1 MATMDSLVVAYILL
15 VLLTLVAAGLWAYA
29 RGVERRA
36 AEAEAEQ
43 GLELGALAALREHA
57 PCGILQLNEA
67 REISRPASATT
78 RRLLR
83 QTCELG
89 SGLDDTLRGLVAPA
103 VIGSTYEFLDALCKT
118 PEPTAEFLASNP
130 LARVVLDDRE
140 LFFRFHRIG
149 GESAKQSILVTIE
162 EIRAQVTK
170 PARNATPEWLQT
182 VLSLEAGATTAFLN
196 EAAARVAQIRAIVRM
211 PTRAPRAFREKVRKL
226 EELVSA
232 LQRGGEKTGIASVV
246 ERADAFNK
254 LLVPLET
261 KAELTGN
268 EFLPL
273 AQSLDELVS
282 HLEELRS
289 AVPRAERPTDA
300 TATDPAPKSAVNLT
314 TAVSELAQSIA
325 TECKK
330 SVKVVTV
337 GLEDVPPSLQAPLWD
352 MLQQL
357 VRNSI
362 THGIEPPLERVKHS
376 KPSRG
381 TLVVQFRDNPVRG
394 YELSFQDDGRGLDY
408 ERIRELAVARGV
420 LTPQV
425 AEHIDPRKLAS
436 LIFRPGFSTAVHGKD
451 ESLQGIGM
459 HLVRERATD
468 LGGKVGVA
476 TRPGEFTRFRIV
488 LPLAREQRVA

>member
-43 GLELGALAALREHA
+43 ALELAALAVLREHA
-57 PCGILQLNEA
+57 PCGILQLNDA
-67 REISRPASATT
+67 REISRPTSATT
-78 RRLLR
+78 RRILR
-83 QTCELG
+83 QACDPGT
-89 SGLDDTLRGLVAPA
+89 GLDDSLRGIVAPA
-103 VIGSTYEFLDALCKT
+103 VIGATYEFLDALCNT
-118 PEPTAEFLASNP
+118 REPTPEFLANHP
-130 LARVVLDDRE
+130 LSRVVLEDRE

-149 GESAKQSILVTIE
+149 ADNHKQAVLVTIE
-162 EIRAQVTK
+162 ELRAPAAA
-170 PARNATPEWLQT
+170 PARERTPEWLQN
-182 VLSLEAGATTAFLN
+182 VLALESGAATAFLG

-226 EELVSA
+226 EELVAA
-232 LQRGGEKTGIASVV
+232 LHRGGEQTGIASVV
-246 ERADAFNK
+246 ERADAFNQ

-273 AQSLDELVS
+273 AQALDELVS
-282 HLEELRS
+282 HLEELRGS
-289 AVPRAERPTDA
+289 VPRAVGAAPAASTADA
-300 TATDPAPKSAVNLT
+300 AAQVNLT
-314 TAVSELAQSIA
+314 TVVNELAQAIA
-325 TECKK
+325 AEHKK
-330 SVKVVTV
+330 VVKVVTV
-337 GLEDVPPSLQAPLWD
+337 GLEDVPHTLQAPLWE

-362 THGIEPPLERVKHS
+362 THGIELPLERVKHG

-436 LIFRPGFSTAVHGKD
+436 LIFRPGFSTAVHGQD

-488 LPLAREQRVA
+488 LPIAREQRVA